1 MSKVKSTAVLN
12 PDTLQEESKFRRT
25 MKLFV
30 KYKGIYLLLLP
41 GLIWY
46 IMFAYVPMAGLSLA
60 FKTYKAKAGIWASPW
75 AGLKH
80 FKRLF
85 KDPKFF
91 ASVWTTLK
99 INGGRLILTFPFAII
114 LALLLNELRVGRFK
128 KVLQVIF
135 TFPHFL
141 SWVIIASILTNVL
154 SFDGLVNSAIELCG
168 GSYVN
173 FIGNTTL
180 FVPLV
185 YISEVWK
192 GAGWSSIIYLAA
204 IAGIDQEQYEAA
216 DIDGAS
222 RWDKVWRIT
231 LPCILPTITIMF
243 ILAAGNVMT
252 KGFDQI
258 FNMNND
264 AVRHI
269 SQTLDMYIYNVT
281 FNAKTTDFGY
291 STALSLFRSVVNLIF
306 LIVANTITKKMGGT
320 GLMGGSD

>member
-1 MSKVKSTAVLN
+1 MSKGKSNTKTN
-12 PDTLQEESKFRRT
+12 SKFRQT
-25 MKLFV
+25 MNLFV

-41 GLIWY
+41 GIVWY

-60 FKTYKAKAGIWASPW
+60 FKTYKAKLGIWGSPW
-75 AGLKH
+75 AGTKH
-80 FKRLF
+80 FQRLF
-85 KDPKFF
+85 KDPKFLQ
-91 ASVWTTLK
+91 SVWTTLK

-114 LALLLNELRVGRFK
+114 LSLLLNELRIGRFK

-141 SWVIIASILTNVL
+141 SWVIIASIITNVL

-173 FIGNTTL
+173 FIGNTKL

-264 AVRHI
+264 AVRHV

-291 STALSLFRSVVNLIF
+291 STALSMFRSVVNLIF
-306 LIVANTITKKMGGT
+306 LVVANTITKKMGGT
-320 GLMGGSD
+320 GLMGGGD